1 MAARYWVGGTDNWN
15 GTAGNKWATTS
26 GGAGGAAVPVAADDV
41 FIDNKNA
48 PNWAASTAYALGVI
62 RCPLATANG
71 YFYEVTTAGTTGA
84 TEPAWPT
91 VVGNTVT
98 DGTVTWTCRLATVTK
113 TTDATCLTL
122 IFTNFIGT
130 WTIAN
135 GITQTVT
142 GTGATVTLGSG
153 MTYTQGTT
161 GVLSTRGTNT
171 AVTINFNGIT
181 IPRLTVG
188 NTTASTNQALT
199 VNGTTP
205 TVQNYTHQGGN
216 ASTASIVNQLT
227 ITTSFTIIN
236 NNGGSVSSTSVVLFS
251 GNVSFNA
258 NGINIRFGF
267 TVTTGSTLTL
277 LSALRAGGSA
287 TPAITIT
294 FESGSFLTHNN
305 NDFEILNSGGITL
318 NSSVVEWY
326 SVTFVIDG
334 GTVTLTS
341 DWNIANNVF
350 LSSVSFA
357 TIFAIAAS
365 GGTRNV
371 NIKGSLTGNPTLNIN
386 NGTVVNLIGT
396 GTFTGSYRTTS
407 GTAGI
412 ININTSNP
420 SGYVLGNATLNSL
433 FLRDLALNLVGSSV
447 ATVFNSSHNLSAG
460 TNTTI
465 NTNNTGSGGAQI
477 LWANYLAINTS
488 TNGPI
493 SFTNETTFTG
503 NVTTAL
509 GISVTF
515 NNAKVLLRGNLAMS
529 AGAQLTGTSTLEF
542 SSSGN
547 SNWGVAASTM
557 SCTNNV
563 IINKSGGA
571 TVNLLGTITWG
582 AASATLIRTAGNI
595 NAGTSTVTIPN
606 AAVTI
611 NNMIF
616 NNLTIT
622 SGATVTQNTLNT
634 INGTL
639 TCSGSAT
646 FAGTAGWTT
655 SGFTAQ
661 TANSTIT
668 FSNVNANPSA
678 AYLITGQV
686 TIIGT
691 LAQRII
697 LQAAGSASFTG
708 TANGTALT
716 YASGT
721 APSVGMTVSQSTGQ
735 APAGLLSLLPSRPT
749 ITGGTNPNFTI
760 SPSVTPTTG
769 SIAMRAGFK
778 AIFTLQS
785 GATQNVAYTT
795 TQDIDSSQG
804 QTILSFGSN
813 GDDLSSNVALF
824 RTLNWGPLVA
834 ASGSVAFTWV
844 N

>member
-1 MAARYWVGGTDNWN
+1 MAARYWVGGTDNWD
-15 GTAGNKWATTS
+15 GTAGSKWATTS

-84 TEPAWPT
+84 AEPVWPT

-236 NNGGSVSSTSVVLFS
+236 NNGGIVSSTSVVLFS
-251 GNVSFNA
+251 GNVSFNS
-258 NGINIRFGF
+258 NTIRIGFGF

-277 LSALRAGGSA
+277 LSALRANGSL
-287 TPAITIT
+287 TIT
-294 FESGSFLTHNN
+294 FQSGSFLTHNN
-305 NDFEILNSGGITL
+305 NDFEPSGAVTL
-318 NSSVVEWY
+318 NSSPVEWY
-326 SVTFVIDG
+326 SVTFLIDQSS
-334 GTVTLTS
+334 VTLTS

-350 LSSVSFA
+350 LSTGAFA
-357 TIFAIAAS
+357 TQCSILGSGAS
-365 GGTRNV
+365 RNV
-371 NIKGSLTGNPTLNIN
+371 NIKGSLTTAGQIPGYNLNSN
-386 NGTVVNLIGT
+386 TVINLIGT
-396 GTFTGSYRTTS
+396 GTLAGRFNN
-407 GTAGI
+407 GT
-412 ININTSNP
+412 ININTTNP
-420 SGYVLGNATLNSL
+420 SGYILGNATVN
-433 FLRDLALNLVGSSV
+433 NLVILGTNISLIGSSV
-447 ATVFNSSHNLSAG
+447 ATVFNSSHIFAAIT
-460 TNTTI
+460 TNATI
-465 NTNNTGSGGAQI
+465 STNNTGSGGAQI
-477 LWANYLAINTS
+477 LWANFSTVSAIITITNAMTVTNTV
-488 TNGPI
+488 TVAAGGFTATINGANI
-493 SFTNETTFTG
+493 L
-503 NVTTAL
+503 VQ
-509 GISVTF
+509 
-515 NNAKVLLRGNLAMS
+515 GNLVVGTS
-529 AGAQLTGTSTLEF
+529 SIITGTSTLEF
-542 SSSGN
+542 SGSSNG
-547 SNWGVAASTM
+547 NWGDVAATG
-557 SCTNNV
+557 TYRNN
-563 IINKSGGA
+563 ITINKSGGA
-571 TVNLLGTITWG
+571 TVTLLGGITYG
-582 AASATLIRTAGNI
+582 TASATLTRTAGNI

-622 SGATVTQNTLNT
+622 SGATITQNTLNT

-678 AYLITGQV
+678 AYLITGQL

-721 APSVGMTVSQSTGQ
+721 APSVGMTVSQATGQ

-813 GDDLSSNVALF
+813 GDDLSTNVALF